1 MQKQNFNQGWY
12 FHLGDPP
19 QRRRFSPDETWR
31 LVDLPHDWSIELER
45 DPNSINGA
53 SNGFFQ
59 MGRGY
64 YAKTLQPP
72 ENWRGKKV
80 LIEFEGVYMNAEV
93 WLNEN
98 YLGRHP
104 YGYTTFT
111 FDLTPYLKIGEENM
125 LRVKVDNAAQG
136 NNRWYSG
143 SGIYRPVWLYVA
155 GPVRVAHWGVYVT
168 TPEVAKKKA
177 TVHVQTSVE
186 NDGDTAQKVTVISRI
201 YNPENELAAQAEQHG
216 SVGPKGRQDFAK
228 DLNVANPALWS
239 PGSPSL
245 YRLETEIQVDG
256 ATVDTATTPF
266 GIRSIAYSAEKGFLL
281 NGETVKMK
289 GGCVHHDNGVMG
301 AASFPRSE
309 ERKVELLKASGHNA
323 IRCAHN
329 PPAPSFLD
337 ACDRLG
343 MLVMDE
349 SFDCWREGKNP
360 YDYHMFF
367 DEWWERDIESMVLR
381 DRNHP
386 SIVIWSIGNEVME
399 RDGRGNGAQIARML
413 ADKVRSLDPTRPV
426 TAAICGVW
434 DNTHTWLDTDA
445 VFAHLD
451 VGGYNYQ
458 WREYANDHERHPER
472 IIIGTETFP
481 AEAFENWQTVLDNS
495 YVIGDFVWT
504 SMDYLGE
511 SGIGRMHFATD
522 NTNFLGEYPWHQ
534 AFCGDIDLAGFKR
547 PQSYYRDMVWE
558 NGEKVYI
565 AVHYPIPEGK
575 EAVVTRWGWH
585 DVDSNWTWPGKE
597 GQTFTVDVYSRCERV
612 ELFLNGKSLGTK
624 PTTRAEKL
632 TATFEVPY
640 EPGELK
646 AVGFDGET
654 LMAEYTLTTAGAPAG
669 IRLTPDRMT
678 IQAGP
683 GDLCY
688 VTVEVIDRNGSINPS
703 ADNNIF
709 FTVKGT
715 GEIAAVG
722 SGNPTSTERY
732 RGNQRQAFRGRCVV
746 VLKSNGKV
754 GDISLRAQADG
765 LERAEVII
773 HTTASEKDGEQNA

>member
-1 MQKQNFNQGWY
+1 MQKQNINQGWL
-12 FHLGDPP
+12 FHLGDPQ
-19 QRRRFSPDETWR
+19 QRRRFTPDETWTT
-31 LVDLPHDWSIELER
+31 VDLPHDWSIELDR
-45 DPNSINGA
+45 DPNSTNGA

-64 YAKTLQPP
+64 YAKIIQPP
-72 ENWRGKKV
+72 EGWRGKKV
-80 LIEFEGVYMNAEV
+80 LVEFEGVYMNAEV

-111 FDLTPYLKIGEENM
+111 FDLTPYLNIGEENL

-136 NNRWYSG
+136 NSRWYSG

-155 GPVRVAHWGVYVT
+155 NPVHVAHWGEYIT
-168 TPEVAKKKA
+168 TPAVSKKKA
-177 TVHVQTSVE
+177 VVRVQTSVE
-186 NDGDTAQKVTVISRI
+186 NESDTKQAITVFSRI
-201 YNPENELAAQAEQHG
+201 YDPQNALAAQAEQHG
-216 SVGPKGRQDFAK
+216 SIEPGSRQVFTK
-228 DLNVANPALWS
+228 DVSVSTPALWS
-239 PGSPSL
+239 PDSPNL
-245 YRLETEIQVDG
+245 YRLETEIQVG
-256 ATVDTATTPF
+256 GKTVDTASTTF
-266 GIRSIAYSAEKGFLL
+266 GIRSIEYSGEKGFLL
-281 NGETVKMK
+281 NGQETKMK

-309 ERKVELLKASGHNA
+309 ERKVELLKASGYNA
-323 IRCAHN
+323 VRCAHN

-367 DEWWERDIESMVLR
+367 DDWWERDTESMLLR

-386 SIVIWSIGNEVME
+386 SVVIWSVGNEVME
-399 RDGRGNGAQIARML
+399 RDGRGNGAEIARML

-426 TAAICGVW
+426 TSAICGVW
-434 DNTHTWLDTDA
+434 DDKRTWVDTDA
-445 VFAHLD
+445 VFAHMD

-458 WREYANDHERHPER
+458 WREYASDHERHPER
-472 IIIGTETFP
+472 VMMGTETFP
-481 AEAFENWQTVLDNS
+481 GEALENWQMVLDNR
-495 YVIGDFVWT
+495 YVVGDFVWT
-504 SMDYLGE
+504 SLDYLGE

-534 AFCGDIDLAGFKR
+534 AYCGDIDLAGFKR

-558 NGEKVYI
+558 TGEKLYI
-565 AVHYPIPEGK
+565 AVHFPIPEDK
-575 EAVVTRWGWH
+575 EAVVTRWGWR
-585 DVDSNWTWPGKE
+585 DVDANWTWPGKE
-597 GQTFTVDVYSRCERV
+597 GQVFQVDVYSRCERV
-612 ELFLNGKSLGTK
+612 ELFLNGRSLGVK
-624 PTTRAEKL
+624 PTTQAEKL
-632 TATFEVPY
+632 VATFEVPY

-646 AVGFDGET
+646 AVGFDGDT
-654 LMAEYTLTTAGAPAG
+654 LASEYAINTAGAPAG
-669 IRLTPDRMT
+669 IHLTPDRMT
-678 IQAGP
+678 IHAEA

-688 VTVEVIDRNGSINPS
+688 VTVEVIDRDGCMNPS

-709 FTVKGT
+709 FTVKGA

-722 SGNPTSTERY
+722 SGNPTSAERY

-746 VLKSNGKV
+746 VLKSIGTA
-754 GDISLRAQADG
+754 GEISLRAQADG
-765 LERAEVII
+765 LERAEIVIR
-773 HTTASEKDGEQNA
+773 TA